1 MQKFLLNFYMHFSQ
15 YFLCILL
22 WQQEISFFLSP
33 CLITINFSGF
43 YFSPEIHFVQVHTHN
58 SRLHQQSD
66 FTVQTCKLV
75 PLRLA
80 IHRDVEDAKL
90 QVQFFRNF
98 IGISYI
104 PLPALAISRLILL
117 EQSTLSFSAMAS
129 SSCEKGAGLLKASC
143 QCRQYINIKFH
154 IYSSRNSLSTFT
166 VYYYCYKQKI
176 YIKLIFYFSEK
187 LTTVLVAAR
196 KKK

>member
-15 YFLCILL
+15 YFHAYYFGNRKFDNHQFQWILLFSRNTFLYKYIHIILDCINNLILLCRLVNLFLFDRLCIRM
-22 WQQEISFFLSP
+22 QNTGTQNYKTEYNFF
-33 CLITINFSGF
+33 
-43 YFSPEIHFVQVHTHN
+43 
-58 SRLHQQSD
+58 
-66 FTVQTCKLV
+66 K
-75 PLRLA
+75 
-80 IHRDVEDAKL
+80 
-90 QVQFFRNF
+90 NF

-143 QCRQYINIKFH
+143 QCRKYINIRFH

-176 YIKLIFYFSEK
+176 YMKLSFYFS
-187 LTTVLVAAR
+187 VLVAAR